1 MSAIHQALQR
11 ATNTPAEP
19 LNRNDYN
26 PLASNLGGPKKKSK
40 GSIFYWFLAGAFL
53 VLIPVV
59 VFWPMP
65 GQTPIIESQ
74 QTLNTIPEPAVQESS
89 RKAQGIETTPVQA
102 ESLIAPKSATLESES
117 TSSPIDNGTA
127 VVESVATRSSTFS
140 PARTNPVSSPPSP
153 EATVDTQPIIKSKPA
168 AQQSK
173 VADIAKVAEEPKAES
188 TLDVVTVSAKH
199 WQSKVEQH
207 LADGN
212 IEHAEAVL
220 KQWIGGA
227 PQDEAPRLW
236 LARIYL
242 SNQLYS
248 SAESLLT
255 QLESNEALALKGILF
270 EKTKRFGLASAQ
282 FSELF
287 EREPESG
294 RWLLMWAVNTENSGK
309 LARSLDLYQA
319 FIRNFNYEDE
329 ALTTFAQQRVRALGG
344 S

>member
-11 ATNTPAEP
+11 ATNTPSEP
-19 LNRNDYN
+19 LNQNDYN
-26 PLASNLGGPKKKSK
+26 PLASNLGLPKKKAK
-40 GSIFYWFLAGAFL
+40 GIILYWILAGAFL

-59 VFWPMP
+59 VFWPTAIQP
-65 GQTPIIESQ
+65 TPVESQ
-74 QTLNTIPEPAVQESS
+74 QALLDGPDLEQPESNNTALLVESS
-89 RKAQGIETTPVQA
+89 PV
-102 ESLIAPKSATLESES
+102 ESE
-117 TSSPIDNGTA
+117 A
-127 VVESVATRSSTFS
+127 LVAADTPSKNDEPKPLTPNNETIVSKSDTTNTPPAS
-140 PARTNPVSSPPSP
+140 PAKTSLVSPPSSN
-153 EATVDTQPIIKSKPA
+153 ETQPNTQPVVKPEPVVQKPIVA
-168 AQQSK
+168 A
-173 VADIAKVAEEPKAES
+173 VAKVPEEPKTES
-188 TLDVVTVSAKH
+188 SLDVVTVSAKH

-242 SNQLYS
+242 SNQSYS
-248 SAESLLT
+248 SAEALLS

-270 EKTKRFGLASAQ
+270 EKTKRYSLASAQ

-329 ALTTFAQQRVRALGG
+329 ALTTFAQQRIRALGG
-344 S
+344 T